1 MRRASA
7 LLATATVC
15 CLSAVA
21 ADFPTP
27 TNSEK
32 APGGPLSPRE
42 VCDSA
47 RLPPGFRL
55 DVFAAEPDV
64 ANPIGICTDARGRL
78 WVAENFTWAG
88 AAVGGWDDTL
98 RDRIVVLADRDGDG
112 RHDERTVFWDQ
123 GTRVTSVAVGLGG
136 AWVIDL
142 PHLLFIPDRD
152 ADLVPDGPPEVVLD
166 GFDETSVGHTPANG
180 LTWGPDGWL
189 WGRHGIQGTSRI
201 GLSTPASGATI
212 PRDASSRR

>member
-1 MRRASA
+1 MNR
-7 LLATATVC
+7 
-15 CLSAVA
+15 
-21 ADFPTP
+21 
-27 TNSEK
+27 
-32 APGGPLSPRE
+32 
-42 VCDSA
+42 

-55 DVFAAEPDV
+55 DVFAAEPDI

-88 AAVGGWDDTL
+88 AGVGGWDDTL

-112 RHDERTVFWDQ
+112 RHDDRTVFWDQ

-136 AWVIDL
+136 AWVLDL

-152 ADLVPDGPPEVVLD
+152 ADLVPDGPPEIILD

-201 GLSTPASGATI
+201 GLPGAGDSQRVRINTGVWRYHPAT
-212 PRDASSRR
+212 RRREGDGRHDELVGHRLQRAR